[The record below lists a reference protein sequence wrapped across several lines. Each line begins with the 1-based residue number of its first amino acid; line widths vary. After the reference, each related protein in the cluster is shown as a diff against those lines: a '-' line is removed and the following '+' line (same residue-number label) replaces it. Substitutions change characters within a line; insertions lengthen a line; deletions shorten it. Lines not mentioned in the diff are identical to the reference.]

1 MQANYNKGYN
11 YRKCLKET
19 VKLNKANNFNA

>member
-1 MQANYNKGYN
+1 MRINYNKSYN

-19 VKLNKANNFNA
+19 VKLNKVNNFNA